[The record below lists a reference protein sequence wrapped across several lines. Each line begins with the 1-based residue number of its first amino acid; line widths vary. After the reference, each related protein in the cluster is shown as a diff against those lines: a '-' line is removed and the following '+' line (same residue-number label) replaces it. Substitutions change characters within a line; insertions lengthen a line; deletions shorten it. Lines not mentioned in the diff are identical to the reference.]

1 MKITKKHKQIL
12 ATSYIKADENDDV
25 DMNDFDDAE
34 FDDPDFDDE
43 GFDDSDDDNLSDNVQ
58 DLADNVEDLQGELE
72 GMEDDDPNI
81 QIENNIDGRYIAE
94 CDRCG
99 EIFISAITESDANME
114 SIHGIC
120 PICDHE
126 SDQYLKWVIR
136 KV

>member
-1 MKITKKHKQIL
+1 MKITKKHKRIL

-25 DMNDFDDAE
+25 EMDDFDDAE
-34 FDDPDFDDE
+34 FDDPE
-43 GFDDSDDDNLSDNVQ
+43 EDNLSDNVQ

-81 QIENNIDGRYIAE
+81 QIENNIDGKYIAE

-99 EIFISAITESDANME
+99 EIFISAISESDATME
-114 SIHGIC
+114 SIHGVC

>member
-1 MKITKKHKQIL
+1 MRITKKHKQIL
-12 ATSYIKADENDDV
+12 ATSYIKADESDDIDV
-25 DMNDFDDAE
+25 DDLDNEEFDDLDYEDDGSDDAE
-34 FDDPDFDDE
+34 D
-43 GFDDSDDDNLSDNVQ
+43 GNLSDNVQ
-58 DLADNVEDLQGELE
+58 DLADNVEELQGELE
-72 GMEDDDPNI
+72 GVEDDDPNI
-81 QIENNIDGRYIAE
+81 EIENNIDGRYIAE

-99 EIFISAITESDANME
+99 EIFISAITESDASME